1 MKFNTL
7 GKAVRELQALGLDD
21 LDIAIIYHVNVGA
34 YTTVGDIV
42 LECGDVA
49 SPATI
54 HTRLT
59 KKLVKA
65 KILQLVHSEE
75 DGRTKYVELGSKFEK
90 LSELIGGI

>member
-21 LDIAIIYHVNVGA
+21 LDIAIIYHVNVGT
-34 YTTVGDIV
+34 YTTVGEILLDCKDI
-42 LECGDVA
+42 A

-54 HTRLT
+54 HGRLT

-65 KILQLVHSEE
+65 KILKLAQAQN
-75 DGRTKYVELGSKFEK
+75 DGRTKYVELGSKFEN
-90 LSELIGGI
+90 LAELLGSI